1 MASDAILRDP
11 SAESEPEDSAL
22 ITTTAPKTRRDI
34 ALDGLRG
41 FAVLLVF
48 VFHYGG
54 GLQSATPAIRILGLL
69 TQASWIGL
77 VLFFALSGFLITG
90 SLWDSAGQR
99 HRLRNFYI
107 RRALRILPLYIVA
120 LLAVAITAIVMN
132 GATLRQLKPLAIFVL
147 FLQDFPHLA
156 TRGLQIPSP
165 LPLYHFWTL
174 AVEEQFYLLWPLI
187 LLFAHSRRHALRI
200 SLWLFALTEVFL
212 LCVYTLPAFKGARLH
227 QLYDHFLFAQSGA
240 LALGGAV
247 SLAMGNRMAPTGR
260 KPVTHRLVRK
270 LAKPAFFIGVGL
282 FLFTAYLAESL
293 NLTEPFQ
300 FWLGLPAISVAAAAT
315 IPLLLRNGLPRTIFS
330 IAPLAWLGRISYGF
344 YVFHILLEPIF
355 DNLGARIAHTDS
367 GDYYHI
373 VRALFAFV
381 LTCIVSWLSFHL
393 FEMPI
398 LSLKRFFPLNASLPW
413 GEPINETPGSHHKRS
428 HTHHQPA
435 PPATSHRNL

>member
-1 MASDAILRDP
+1 
-11 SAESEPEDSAL
+11 
-22 ITTTAPKTRRDI
+22 
-34 ALDGLRG
+34 
-41 FAVLLVF
+41 V
-48 VFHYGG
+48 
-54 GLQSATPAIRILGLL
+54 
-69 TQASWIGL
+69 
-77 VLFFALSGFLITG
+77 
-90 SLWDSAGQR
+90 
-99 HRLRNFYI
+99 
-107 RRALRILPLYIVA
+107 
-120 LLAVAITAIVMN
+120 
-132 GATLRQLKPLAIFVL
+132 
-147 FLQDFPHLA
+147 
-156 TRGLQIPSP
+156 
-165 LPLYHFWTL
+165 
-174 AVEEQFYLLWPLI
+174 
-187 LLFAHSRRHALRI
+187 
-200 SLWLFALTEVFL
+200 
-212 LCVYTLPAFKGARLH
+212 H

-260 KPVTHRLVRK
+260 KPGTHRLVRK
-270 LAKPAFFIGVGL
+270 FAKPAFFTGVGI
-282 FLFTAYLAESL
+282 FLFTGYLAQTL
-293 NLTEPFQ
+293 TLTEPFQ

-413 GEPINETPGSHHKRS
+413 GEPINEAARSHHKRS
-428 HTHHQPA
+428 HAHHQPA
-435 PPATSHRNL
+435 PPAKGHRNL